1 MACTH
6 ERIKSVNCRIFCDI
20 CGAELPADYLT
31 DKNPSEPAKAAET
44 PAEGQKRKRKRKV
57 ADSNGAG

>member
-20 CGAELPADYLT
+20 CGAELSLEYLT
-31 DKNPSEPAKAAET
+31 KKHTSADEQ
-44 PAEGQKRKRKRKV
+44 PAEGQETPKKTTRKRK
-57 ADSNGAG
+57 A

>member
-20 CGAELPADYLT
+20 CGAELPADWLT
-31 DKNPSEPAKAAET
+31 GKSTPAQDNAAEPAEK
-44 PAEGQKRKRKRKV
+44 PATKRTSRKKV
-57 ADSNGAG
+57 